1 MAEVLCI
8 EVANGLKS
16 LQMSSEAT
24 IKYWS
29 GPRDRGKISE
39 AQIQSSCV
47 MWLCNTHPSTRG
59 LFFMAKNDGAKLS
72 VKVIR
77 EAMEY
82 IIRNIANPRAILS
95 KANEILKYCKSG
107 DGIGGAI
114 QRAMGLIP
122 GVSDCL
128 FIWQGRVYC
137 FEFKTETGRQSPAQ
151 IEWQLKVNKQGIN
164 YYLIRSLEQFKK
176 QMEEIL

>member
-1 MAEVLCI
+1 MTSESNTNRPKSGVT
-8 EVANGLKS
+8 LKWNNPT
-16 LQMSSEAT
+16 SSELNMA
-24 IKYWS
+24 
-29 GPRDRGKISE
+29 PRPALTE

-47 MWLCNTHPSTRG
+47 IWLWNTHPQTRG
-59 LFFMAKNDGAKLS
+59 LFFMAKNDGAKIS

-95 KANEILKYCKSG
+95 KANDILKYCKSG
-107 DGIGGAI
+107 DKIGGAI
-114 QRAMGLIP
+114 QKSMGLVS

-128 FIWQGRVYC
+128 FIWRGSIYC
-137 FEFKTETGRQSPAQ
+137 FEFKTEIGRQSPAQ
-151 IEWQLKVNKQGIN
+151 IEWQTKVNQQGIN